1 MGDQGGKQ
9 HMSFDHRRGHSRGD
23 KQDLPHPYNQDLSK
37 VIRRLDRRRAF
48 YRARLAND
56 PVTASFLW
64 AGMQLIRQHLGPGH
78 RCECT
83 SQHDGRSLLSFV
95 SQRNVATTVAGIKEP
110 FRKPK
115 GSVMDA
121 FRGRWKY
128 QHEFVADLVAF
139 AFMGDNYRPGYKEDL
154 QVHTAQLV
162 HDSDFVRA
170 VQEISYLHTAD
181 SVQLPSVRLS
191 LALMAADEG
200 DPDIAEAISEAYT
213 DYLGSWKVLYQQV
226 MHARGLRLRTGVS
239 LDDLADALSAATD
252 GVVLRALGDPA
263 ASVLDHEN
271 RRSLM
276 DKVVLAILYAFLE
289 RNDDSDGLT
298 LEQITARRLT
308 P

>member
-1 MGDQGGKQ
+1 
-9 HMSFDHRRGHSRGD
+9 MSFDHFLGHGRGD

-37 VIRRLDRRRAF
+37 VIRRLDRRTALG
-48 YRARLAND
+48 RARLAND

-78 RCECT
+78 RCECP
-83 SQHDGRSLLSFV
+83 SRHDGRSLLSFV
-95 SQRNVATTVAGIKEP
+95 SQRNVVTTVVGINKP
-110 FRKPK
+110 FRRPR

-121 FRGRWKY
+121 LRDRWEH
-128 QHEFVADLVAF
+128 QREFVADLVAF

-154 QVHTAQLV
+154 RTRTARLV
-162 HDSDFVRA
+162 NDPDFVQA

-200 DPDIAEAISEAYT
+200 DPDVAEAITDAYA
-213 DYLGSWKVLYQQV
+213 DYTGSWRILYRKV
-226 MHARGLRLRTGVS
+226 MDARGLRLRSGLS
-239 LDDLADALSAATD
+239 LDDLTDALSAAAD

-263 ASVLDHEN
+263 ASVLDHEH
-271 RRSLM
+271 RRTLL

-289 RNDDSDGLT
+289 RDDDSDGLN
-298 LEQITARRLT
+298 LEQVTARRLT

>member
-1 MGDQGGKQ
+1 
-9 HMSFDHRRGHSRGD
+9 MSFDHFLGHGRGD

-37 VIRRLDRRRAF
+37 VIRRLDRRTALG
-48 YRARLAND
+48 RARLAND

-64 AGMQLIRQHLGPGH
+64 AGMRLIRQHLGPGH
-78 RCECT
+78 RCECP

-95 SQRNVATTVAGIKEP
+95 SQRNVVATVAAIENP
-110 FRKPK
+110 FRRPR

-121 FRGRWKY
+121 LRGRWKH

-154 QVHTAQLV
+154 QDRTAQLV
-162 HDSDFVRA
+162 HDPDFVHA

-181 SVQLPSVRLS
+181 SVLLPSVRLS
-191 LALMAADEG
+191 LALMAAAED
-200 DPDIAEAISEAYT
+200 DADVAEAITEAYAQ
-213 DYLGSWKVLYQQV
+213 YLGSWRTLYQKV
-226 MHARGLRLRTGVS
+226 MRARGLRLRTGVS
-239 LDDLADALSAATD
+239 LDDLTDALSAAAD

-263 ASVLDHEN
+263 AGVLDHA
-271 RRSLM
+271 RRRTLL

-289 RNDDSDGLT
+289 RDDDSDGLP
-298 LEQITARRLT
+298 LEQVTARRLT